1 MKISAKNII
10 YSFIGALVF
19 AAAGIALRIYSLFN
33 CFDKEIGYYATE
45 AVLPDVFH
53 ILCVSVCVL
62 SLASVFLL
70 PSTKKTEYITCRK
83 AGIFG
88 KIGAIFAIVGS
99 ATYAMYSLVSLSD
112 DIPPAFGPMAQTS
125 IIKAVSLFV
134 MIFGVL
140 AVIYF
145 ALVFVGKTE
154 KNDNHAILGYC
165 VILFSLM
172 ILAKSY
178 FDFYTT
184 MNSPNK
190 LLSQT
195 TLMLCMLYMLCELRF
210 SLGISVPR
218 LYSGISLA
226 AIYFTLVSSVPGIV
240 AFCAGILNKVEYLL
254 CDFVLLTYAIYICA
268 RYAEFALAQKKNS
281 EVK

>member
-1 MKISAKNII
+1 MKRSSKNMI
-10 YSFIGALVF
+10 YYFIGALVL
-19 AAAGIALRIYSLFN
+19 AAAGSSFRIYSLFN
-33 CFDKEIGYYATE
+33 CFDSSIGYYATD
-45 AVLPDVFH
+45 AMLPDIFH
-53 ILCVSVCVL
+53 GLCVAVCLV

-70 PSTKKTEYITCRK
+70 PSAKKTAYISCRK
-83 AGIFG
+83 AGIIG
-88 KIGAIFAIVGS
+88 KVGSIFALVGS
-99 ATYAMYSLVSLSD
+99 ATYALYSLVSLSD
-112 DIPPAFGPMAQTS
+112 DVPVAFGPVAKSS
-125 IIKAVSLFV
+125 IISAVSLFAS
-134 MIFGVL
+134 IFGVL

-145 ALVFVGKTE
+145 MIVFFEKTE
-154 KNDNHAILGYC
+154 KNDNHAIFGYC

-254 CDFVLLTYAIYICA
+254 CDFVLFAYAIYICA
-268 RYAEFALAQKKNS
+268 RYAEFALAQKKNR
-281 EVK
+281 EV